1 MHPKTMKLNR
11 RGFTIVELLIVI
23 VVISILSAVAVVAF
37 NGVQDKAYSSK
48 VISAVDTYS
57 KALKMYHIQNGRF
70 PSYGTTWGA
79 CLGGAAQY
87 PATALFPA
95 GACTR
100 HTSAFGNVSHDY
112 ASDSFNNEMKTI
124 LRTMPDVSLKEVKET
139 HSGGAS
145 SVYRGI
151 YYEHQNNSPGSS
163 YPDWA
168 YMEYVVT
175 GNVPCPQDYATRYS
189 DTDNV
194 TFCSTLVRAQDTGI
208 D

>member
-1 MHPKTMKLNR
+1 MYPKTMKLNR

-100 HTSAFGNVSHDY
+100 HTSPSGTVSYDY

-124 LRTMPDVSLKEVKET
+124 LTTMPDVSLKEAT
-139 HSGGAS
+139 SSGGS
-145 SVYRGI
+145 GYTTVYRGI
-151 YYEHQNNSPGSS
+151 YYEHQNNQPGAS

-168 YMEYVVT
+168 YMEYVVA
-175 GNVPCPQDYATRYS
+175 GNVPCPQDYATWYD